1 MPFALKRPSSSNPSI
16 KEWRNHAPNGG
27 TYMEVIKY
35 KTRERAQQAAAEWG
49 GNAEVVEVNWTAGQD
64 NNNYPD
70 Y

>member
-1 MPFALKRPSSSNPSI
+1 MPFSLKRPSSSNPRI
-16 KEWRNHAPNGG
+16 KEWQYNNPGEG
-27 TYMEVIKY
+27 TYTEIIKY

-64 NNNYPD
+64 DNNYPD